1 VELLLVIAIA
11 STLVALLL
19 PAVQAAREAARR
31 TACQSHLR
39 QLGLALQNFHELR
52 GVFPASG
59 WTVAGPGNP
68 AGKFVGWRA
77 LVLPHLEQASLH
89 DLYDF
94 DANWWEG
101 RNLITAT
108 QQLKLYQCPS
118 VPRRQDVL
126 SAVAKPPRQAMNFPR
141 PLAPTDYEAVMG
153 VQATIDAELY
163 ATALSNRS
171 VLFRNSTTRTA
182 EITDGTSQTITIVEC
197 SARPLVYRGRTART
211 DLFNDQGQGWIDSEG
226 PFSLDGATPDGS
238 LTGLG
243 PAQTPRAINATNEN
257 EPYSF
262 HPGGAYFLFADGHVQ
277 FITES
282 VPLLVFAALCT
293 RTGGEVVSLP

>member
-1 VELLLVIAIA
+1 VELLVVIAIIGV
-11 STLVALLL
+11 LVALLL

-31 TACQSHLR
+31 TACQNHLR
-39 QLGLALQNFHELR
+39 QLGLALQSFHDLR

-77 LVLPHLEQASLH
+77 LVLPHLEQTSLH

-94 DANWWEG
+94 DSDWWAG

-118 VPRRQDVL
+118 VPRRQEVL
-126 SAVAKPPRQAMNFPR
+126 SAVAKPPRPAMNFPR
-141 PLAPTDYEAVMG
+141 PLAATDYEAVMG
-153 VQATIDAELY
+153 VQATIDAGLY

-171 VLFRNSTTRTA
+171 VLFRNSTTRIA
-182 EITDGTSQTITIVEC
+182 EITDGTSNTITIVEC
-197 SARPLVYRGRTART
+197 SARPLVFRGRQVRT

-226 PFSLDGATPDGS
+226 PFSLDGATQGGS

-243 PAQTPRAINATNEN
+243 PTLTPRAINATNEN

-262 HPGGAYFLFADGHVQ
+262 HPAGAYFLFADGHVQ
-277 FITES
+277 YISEN

-293 RTGGEVVSLP
+293 RMGGENISLP